1 VSKTL
6 LMVAFEFPP
15 SNGASVPRIES
26 FYRYLK
32 AWGWKVI
39 VLTAKPHAYENKDNT
54 YKGNTDDLIYRT
66 TAFDVQRQLS
76 FQGKYLEIMATPDR
90 WGLTWIPSAIIKGRQ
105 LVKKYQPDVIWSSSP
120 IPSTHYIA
128 NKLATKAAIPW
139 VADYRDPFH
148 YMNGSAG
155 QWLDK
160 FHKRIDQTT
169 LNNAS
174 HLTFATSAVKDLY
187 QNKYKELAS
196 EKSTVIENGY
206 DEANFE
212 KLQTLKDKS
221 TPFSDKK
228 FSLYYSGVLY
238 PNGRD
243 PIPIFVAMSIL
254 QKQGVINSY
263 NFELIFQGAGD
274 GKEFAD
280 KIKTLALGQLIE
292 FIDPVPFIQALNN
305 MTHADT
311 LLLIQDSRFNKQI
324 PGKIYEYLRT
334 QKPLLVKADPNGE
347 TAKLAMQ
354 FPEVE
359 VGYNIESIIKSLS
372 LFIETKNNNL
382 LKSTNRTLN
391 DYNRE
396 GKAKVLQS
404 VLLKS
409 IARGNPRL

>member
-1 VSKTL
+1 VNVSKTL

-32 AWGWKVI
+32 KWGWKVI
-39 VLTAKPHAYENKDNT
+39 VLSAKPHAYVNIDNT
-54 YKGNTDDLIYRT
+54 YKDNTDDLIYRT
-66 TAFDVQRQLS
+66 TAFDVQHQLS

-105 LVKKYQPDVIWSSSP
+105 LVKKYRPDVVWSSSP

-128 NKLATKAAIPW
+128 NKLATKAAVPW

-169 LNNAS
+169 LKNAA

-187 QNKYKELAS
+187 QSKYKDLIS

-206 DEANFE
+206 DEANFQ
-212 KLQTLKDKS
+212 KLENLEDKA
-221 TPFSDKK
+221 TPFADTK
-228 FSLYYSGVLY
+228 FTLYYCGVLY
-238 PNGRD
+238 PNGRN
-243 PIPIFVAMSIL
+243 PIPIFEAISAL
-254 QKQGVINSY
+254 QDQGIINRN

-274 GKEFAD
+274 GHEFTD
-280 KIKTLALGQLIE
+280 TINKLKLQELIKFIE
-292 FIDPVPFIQALNN
+292 PVPFIKALNN
-305 MTHADT
+305 MIHADA

-324 PGKIYEYLRT
+324 PGKVYEYLRT

-354 FPEVE
+354 FSAVE
-359 VGYNIESIIKSLS
+359 VAYDQKSITTSLS
-372 LFIETKNNNL
+372 RLFETKVI
-382 LKSTNRTLN
+382 KPGHFINRTLD

-396 GKAKVLQS
+396 GKAKALHTI
-404 VLLKS
+404 LINL
-409 IARGNPRL
+409 